1 MLPSA
6 AAVPSDDHHNFYNYH
21 NYPDDNHINDTRST
35 GDGSV
40 PDADRAAGHLHTAL

>member
-6 AAVPSDDHHNFYNYH
+6 AAVSADDHHHYHNYH
-21 NYPDDNHINDTRST
+21 NHNHINNTRST

-40 PDADRAAGHLHTAL
+40 PDADRAAGHLHADL